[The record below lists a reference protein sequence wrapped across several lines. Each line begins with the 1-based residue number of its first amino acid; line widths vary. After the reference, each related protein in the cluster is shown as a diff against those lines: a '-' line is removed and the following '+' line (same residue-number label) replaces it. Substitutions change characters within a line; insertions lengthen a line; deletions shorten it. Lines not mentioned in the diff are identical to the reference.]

1 MQGAKI
7 KLGLNNKGR
16 RSWKD
21 PKEDV
26 VQVVRNDAPAL
37 RRTLMMPLCDRTFDR
52 TGHNLPR
59 VTPTRSQCPHKE
71 ASPALASG
79 YTASI
84 KRQLRV
90 CVVDYITSYCI

>member
-37 RRTLMMPLCDRTFDR
+37 RRTLMMPCA
-52 TGHNLPR
+52 TG
-59 VTPTRSQCPHKE
+59 RSIE
-71 ASPALASG
+71 L
-79 YTASI
+79 
-84 KRQLRV
+84 
-90 CVVDYITSYCI
+90 ITIFRG